1 MKVGDLVKYVSPS
14 GRWDHDWNEVGI
26 VIKCIPG
33 IANYTLVRWSKSEP
47 STLPARNLEVI
58 SERR

>member
-1 MKVGDLVKYVSPS
+1 MQVGDLVKYVSPS
-14 GRWDHDWNEVGI
+14 GRWDNDWNEVGI

-33 IANYTLVRWSKSEP
+33 IANYTLVRWGKSEP

>member
-1 MKVGDLVKYVSPS
+1 MQVGDLVKYVSPS
-14 GRWDHDWNEVGI
+14 GRWDNDWNEVGI

-58 SERR
+58 SENR

>member
-14 GRWDHDWNEVGI
+14 GRWDNDWNEGGI

>member
-14 GRWDHDWNEVGI
+14 GRWDNDWNEVGI

>member
-1 MKVGDLVKYVSPS
+1 MQVGDLVKYVSPS
-14 GRWDHDWNEVGI
+14 GRWDNDWNEVGI

>member
-1 MKVGDLVKYVSPS
+1 MQVGDLVKYVSPS
-14 GRWDHDWNEVGI
+14 GRWDNDWNEVGI

-58 SERR
+58 SESR

>member
-1 MKVGDLVKYVSPS
+1 
-14 GRWDHDWNEVGI
+14 VGI

-58 SERR
+58 SENR

>member
-14 GRWDHDWNEVGI
+14 RRWDNDWNEVGI
-26 VIKCIPG
+26 VIKCFAG
-33 IANYTLVRWSKSEP
+33 MARYTLVIWSKSEP

-58 SERR
+58 SESR